1 MDATKA
7 TVTYTPERE
16 REVCIEMVGEEK
28 SPLTYRCAPFEKR
41 KETCSM
47 DVDVA
52 PVHRDGYF
60 FASLSAAS
68 RCSV

>member
-1 MDATKA
+1 
-7 TVTYTPERE
+7 
-16 REVCIEMVGEEK
+16 VCIEMVGEEK

-47 DVDVA
+47 DVDVDVDVA

>member
-1 MDATKA
+1 
-7 TVTYTPERE
+7 
-16 REVCIEMVGEEK
+16 MVGEEK